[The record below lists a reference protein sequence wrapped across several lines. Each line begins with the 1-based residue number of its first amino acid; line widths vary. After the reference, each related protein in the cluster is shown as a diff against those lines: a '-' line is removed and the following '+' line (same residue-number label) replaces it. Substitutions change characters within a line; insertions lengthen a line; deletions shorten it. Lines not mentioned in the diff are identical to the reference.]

1 MAIVYTHT
9 NHTIQRRTSTDYHRT
24 GPALK
29 RDEDG
34 IEKRNVTIP
43 TELQGHP
50 AAIISSACSCIVTA
64 TSLPAITV
72 TVPFSQTTVIYATS
86 TSTSIVPESVTT
98 VVSVDVL
105 TQTTVTINSV
115 TISPTVATNT
125 LTFTHTNTVFH
136 TITPVV
142 ATETL
147 RFTVD
152 VTTPVTITGP
162 TTTTTIVA
170 TSNIPT
176 TTRPTTTITS
186 THTVTHTVPGPTFT
200 LVNSYNNGCVPYQYQ
215 EDGAYT
221 NFDTYDE
228 AFQSCALECETD
240 VGYKCVQI
248 WIQYTNP
255 DGGTGGFVC
264 QTGGGPAENTWNS
277 GTIECGLQFPYLEYG
292 NWYSI

>member
-1 MAIVYTHT
+1 MAVLYTHT
-9 NHTIQRRTSTDYHRT
+9 NHTIQHRTSTDYRRT

-29 RDEDG
+29 RDQDG
-34 IEKRNVTIP
+34 LEKRNVTIP
-43 TELQGHP
+43 TELEGHP
-50 AAIISSACSCIVTA
+50 TRIIYSACSCIVTV
-64 TSLPAITV
+64 TSLPATTV

-105 TQTTVTINSV
+105 TQTTVEIDSV
-115 TISPTVATNT
+115 TIAPTVATHT
-125 LTFTHTNTVFH
+125 LTFTHTDTVFQ
-136 TITPVV
+136 TTKPVV

-176 TTRPTTTITS
+176 TTHPTTTITS
-186 THTVTHTVPGPTFT
+186 TSTVTRTVPGPTFT
-200 LVNSYNNGCVPYQYQ
+200 LVNSYSDGCFPEQYQ
-215 EDGAYT
+215 EDGALT

-228 AFQSCALECETD
+228 AFQSCASECKTD
-240 VGYKCVQI
+240 VGYECVQI

-255 DGGTGGFVC
+255 NGGAGGFVC
-264 QTGGGPAENTWNS
+264 QTGGGPADNTWNS